1 MLVSAWLNC
10 REVNNFQGVNE
21 MFKYFKTKK
30 QLKALEKELME
41 RQAKEEQLY
50 NELNQRIHDLI
61 FSTLNEKGQVT
72 SL

>member
-1 MLVSAWLNC
+1 
-10 REVNNFQGVNE
+10 

-50 NELNQRIHDLI
+50 NDADCKIKRD
-61 FSTLNEKGQVT
+61 K
-72 SL
+72 